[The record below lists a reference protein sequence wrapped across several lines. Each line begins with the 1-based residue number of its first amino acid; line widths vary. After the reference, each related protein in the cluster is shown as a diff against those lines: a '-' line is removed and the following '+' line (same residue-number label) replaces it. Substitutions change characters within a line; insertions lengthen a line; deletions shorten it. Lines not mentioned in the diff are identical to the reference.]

1 MPSLDTVL
9 QQLVYTIA
17 LAAAY
22 GLFAVGFLLIFGV
35 LDVLNLAYAFV
46 FMICAI
52 LCVWLT
58 LHGIPFFGAILL
70 SIAVGCALG
79 MLTDALAY
87 RPILRIKSLIG
98 GVNFGPVIS
107 TLAIGQIIA
116 AVTQNWFGTL
126 LISFNVSE
134 FPTKLYS
141 IGPIT
146 ITSVQIIVVVAAAV
160 LLLGLQLVLSRT
172 SFGRSVRAI
181 AQNRPMAE
189 SLGINTSRVVSGV
202 WVLSSAMAAIA
213 GVCIVLMNRA
223 ADPTIG
229 TNYELRGFIIV
240 VIGGLG
246 SVSGAILAAVIVAVL
261 ETASALYLGGQYSDM
276 ITLGAVLVLLA
287 IRPFGLLGARRRT
300 V

>member
-17 LAAAY
+17 LAGAY

-58 LHGIPFFGAILL
+58 LQGIPLYGSILMT
-70 SIAVGCALG
+70 IAVGCALG
-79 MLTDALAY
+79 MLTDQLAY

-98 GVNFGPVIS
+98 GVNFGPVVS

-126 LISFNVSE
+126 LVSFNVNN
-134 FPTKLYS
+134 FPTKIYTIGS
-141 IGPIT
+141 IT
-146 ITSVQIIVVVAAAV
+146 VTSVQIIVVGAAIV
-160 LLLGLQLVLSRT
+160 LLFGLKLVLSRT
-172 SFGRSVRAI
+172 SFGQAVRAV

-189 SLGINTSRVVSGV
+189 SLGINTTRVVSGV

-229 TNYELRGFIIV
+229 QNYELKGFIIV
-240 VIGGLG
+240 VIGGIG

-261 ETASALYLGGQYSDM
+261 ESAAALYLGGEYSDVV
-276 ITLGAVLVLLA
+276 TLGAVLVLLA
-287 IRPFGLLGARRRT
+287 FRPFGLLGARRRT